1 MVFETYDRSFNR
13 HFNRDGKEV
22 RSAPKMTTD
31 QFFVMVNEVGECVK
45 CINSC
50 LGAGKKL
57 LARI

>member
-31 QFFVMVNEVGECVK
+31 QFFVMVNEVGECGGS
-45 CINSC
+45 NT
-50 LGAGKKL
+50 L
-57 LARI
+57 